1 MRENLHA
8 TYLIRSSA
16 DAIGARAQ
24 ALALEQSIEVPLA
37 ALTDARIERDV
48 VAQVESISAR
58 GSDLYAVRLA
68 LALETVGDDAGQLM
82 NMLFGNSSLLTD
94 IQLEDIDLSTA
105 AATRFGGPAL
115 GIAGI
120 RARVRVAERALTSTA
135 LKPIGSSVAQV
146 SRMAALF
153 ADAGIDVIKEDHGW
167 AESARSPF
175 RVRVPACQRAIA
187 AANRGKDEHESLS
200 QYAPSLSGDLDQMRV
215 QLRCALECGVTMALA
230 APMTMGCAGFQTLRR
245 EFPQVALLA
254 HPAFAGTQIAPG
266 ALLGKLFRLFGA
278 DAVIFPNHG
287 GRFAFPRDVCAAIA
301 AGNRAPW
308 LGLKPSLPTPA
319 GGMSVE
325 RVAEIISEYGRDAML
340 LIGGSLLIARD
351 QLAARSRAFVSSV
364 AQASDAVTA

>member
-1 MRENLHA
+1 MRQNLHA
-8 TYLIRSSA
+8 TYLIRSPA
-16 DAIGARAQ
+16 EAISARAQ
-24 ALALEQSIEVPLA
+24 ALALEQSVEMPLA
-37 ALTDARIERDV
+37 ALTDARVKRDV
-48 VAQVESISAR
+48 VAQIESISER
-58 GSDLYAVRLA
+58 SSGVHAVRLA
-68 LALETVGDDAGQLM
+68 LARETVGDDAGQLM
-82 NMLFGNSSLLTD
+82 NMLFGNSSLLPD
-94 IQLEDIDLSTA
+94 IQLEDIDLPVDA
-105 AATRFGGPAL
+105 AKRFGGPAL

-120 RARVRVAERALTSTA
+120 RALVRVAGRALTCTA

-146 SRMAALF
+146 SRLAALF

-167 AESARSPF
+167 AESDLAPF
-175 RVRVPACQRAIA
+175 HVRVPACQRAIA
-187 AANRGKDEHESLS
+187 ATNRGKGEREPLS
-200 QYAPSLSGDLDQMRV
+200 QYAPSLSGDLDQMRS
-215 QLRCALECGVTMALA
+215 QLRCALDCGVTMALA
-230 APMTMGCAGFQTLRR
+230 APMIMGCAGFQTLRR

-325 RVAEIISEYGRDAML
+325 RSAEIISEYGRDVML

-351 QLAARSRAFVSSV
+351 QLAQRSRAFVADV
-364 AQASDAVTA
+364 ARASDAVTA